1 MQNEFSDLLDLAIY
15 KEIASEAL
23 YTALRDKTQD
33 PGAGALIGE
42 LAEEEKKHTRWLTEF
57 KDKGAKQRWR
67 TGVVADLKVSEHLT
81 AADTL
86 QGAGLQDTLVFAMRK
101 EQQAVEFYSRM
112 TGVLRTQTA
121 KRLCQKLV
129 NEELRHKLKLE
140 TMYDGLFLGED

>member
-15 KEIASEAL
+15 KEIASGAL
-23 YTALRDKTQD
+23 YTARRDKTQD